1 MTFYIAVTPDEYEL
15 PVAVAESASE
25 LARMMG
31 TSVNAINSWLSKS
44 KRRHVKRP
52 RYEKVEV
59 EGMDPYNLTV
69 YTYDPKRQ
77 VHETEDLY
85 FATETPMRRK
95 IQQLKKRRGVC
106 FVDVYQWNDEDD
118 CYDFVDRIERA
129 KSRGE
134 IRRDDIIGRL
144 KTLRAFCDVASLDD
158 TDAGELFAEDV
169 DALDEAIDLLTEL
182 GGVSI

>member
-1 MTFYIAVTPDEYEL
+1 MTFYIAVTQDEYEL
-15 PVAVAESASE
+15 PVAVAESVSE

-44 KRRHVKRP
+44 KRRHMKRP
-52 RYEKVEV
+52 KYEKVEV

-69 YTYDPKRQ
+69 YTYDPKRR

-95 IQQLKKRRGVC
+95 IQQLKKRRDVC
-106 FVDVYQWNDEDD
+106 FVDVYQRNDEDD
-118 CYDFVDRIERA
+118 CYDFVERIERA

-134 IRRDDIIGRL
+134 IRQDDIIGRL
-144 KTLRAFCDVASLDD
+144 KTLRIFCNAASIEH
-158 TDAGELFAEDV
+158 TDAGELFAADV
-169 DALDEAIDLLTEL
+169 AALDEAIDLLMKL
-182 GGVSI
+182 GV